1 MLPLVPSLLVL
12 WGSSFSNLSS
22 GARQG
27 RTCLLQPAVLRELP
41 LGWGPTNNAVIPRVV
56 TGRWLHGGR
65 QHPHTQ
71 GTMLGKFLGTPP
83 MAPVPQLCQQISAG
97 VLGPLCTALPTAPL
111 LHLHSPAR
119 PARRIDEDAAT
130 VGRGCPASPA
140 PVGSTATSLDKTVP
154 RNHSALT
161 SMRSLFMKQCEKLD
175 QMCFPLWEMPCYL
188 SFTAPSIG

>member
-1 MLPLVPSLLVL
+1 MNALVPSLLVL

-71 GTMLGKFLGTPP
+71 GTMLGKFLGAPP

-97 VLGPLCTALPTAPL
+97 VLGPRAP
-111 LHLHSPAR
+111 HSPQPLCSTSIPQRDQHDALMR
-119 PARRIDEDAAT
+119 MQLQWDEAAPH
-130 VGRGCPASPA
+130 R
-140 PVGSTATSLDKTVP
+140 L
-154 RNHSALT
+154 L
-161 SMRSLFMKQCEKLD
+161 L
-175 QMCFPLWEMPCYL
+175 
-188 SFTAPSIG
+188 